1 MTAPF
6 SDQRLVPSLL
16 AIIMSVGPGL
26 GVMLYLAR
34 RDAIRPDHA
43 DVVIRVFIGGI
54 AVTVLAFLAQRS
66 AIFLATTWSLPVEL
80 TVAFRAFVGAALVE
94 EALKLCIVL
103 RLAYPSPAFREVN
116 DGIIYA
122 IAAGLGFCCL
132 ETILHADYG
141 AAVGLN
147 RAFTALPLH
156 AIASGLM
163 GYEIGM
169 AKLRPRSNRRVWH
182 GLWKAV
188 VIHGTYN
195 FILMLVAEGVLA
207 RGAVF
212 LIVPLLAGAYIWLLA
227 EVRLARR
234 KDRAQARAPR
244 RARQIGWNG

>member
-1 MTAPF
+1 MTARYTEP
-6 SDQRLVPSLL
+6 RLVPSLL

-34 RDAIRPDHA
+34 GNAMRPDRA
-43 DVVIRVFIGGI
+43 DMVIRVFIGGV
-54 AVTVLAFLAQRS
+54 AVTVLAYLAQRS
-66 AIFLATTWSLPVEL
+66 AIFLATTWSLPIALGV
-80 TVAFRAFVGAALVE
+80 VFRAFIGAALVE
-94 EALKLCIVL
+94 ESLKLCIVL
-103 RLAYPSPAFREVN
+103 RLAYPNPALREVN

-132 ETILHADYG
+132 ETILYANYG

-169 AKLRPRSNRRVWH
+169 AKLRPRSSQRVWH

-188 VIHGTYN
+188 LIHGTYDV
-195 FILMLVAEGVLA
+195 ILMLVAEGVIV
-207 RGAVF
+207 RGSVF
-212 LIVPLLAGAYIWLLA
+212 LIVPLLAGAYVWLLA
-227 EVRLARR
+227 EVRLAQR
-234 KDRAQARAPR
+234 KDRAQAGAPGP
-244 RARQIGWNG
+244 ARHVGWNG

>member
-1 MTAPF
+1 
-6 SDQRLVPSLL
+6 
-16 AIIMSVGPGL
+16 MSIGPGL
-26 GVMLYLAR
+26 GVMLYFAR
-34 RDAIRPDHA
+34 GNPMRPDRA

-66 AIFLATTWSLPVEL
+66 ALFLATTWPLPVEL

-94 EALKLCIVL
+94 ESLKLFIVL
-103 RLAYPSPAFREVN
+103 RLAYSSPAFREVN

-132 ETILHADYG
+132 ETILYANHG
-141 AAVGLN
+141 VAVGLN

-169 AKLRPRSNRRVWH
+169 AKLRPRSGRRVWY

-195 FILMLVAEGVLA
+195 FILMLVTEGVLV
-207 RGAVF
+207 REAVF

-227 EVRLARR
+227 EVRLAQR
-234 KDRAQARAPR
+234 KDRAQARTPGPT
-244 RARQIGWNG
+244 RQIGLNG